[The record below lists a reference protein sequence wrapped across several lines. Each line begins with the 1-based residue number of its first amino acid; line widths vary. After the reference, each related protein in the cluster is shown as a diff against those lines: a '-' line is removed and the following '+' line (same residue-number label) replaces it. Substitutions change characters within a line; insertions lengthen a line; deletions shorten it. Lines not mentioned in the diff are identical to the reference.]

1 MDIDP
6 TREFELEIENA
17 ALKRALKSMFAKY
30 ENADAERDE
39 AHTKQGD
46 LEREVEDLKDR
57 LEVLRDRL

>member
-1 MDIDP
+1 VDIGP

-46 LEREVEDLKDR
+46 LEREIKELKAQ
-57 LEVLRDRL
+57 L